1 MLTDRLHSTPSV
13 LFSWTIW
20 HQEEMIL
27 DGDEGVQTG
36 TNVRLALQE
45 RRCIFI
51 NSINLSARSYNA
63 LRGILSVADAS
74 QMLVQTVLSS
84 LLNNTRLTLC
94 LKYSLGRPL
103 DELLPLGLM
112 GLYPPSCPCPLF
124 PTYHQ
129 DTLLPIS
136 YSCVVLH
143 LLCRM
148 ALWGL

>member
-1 MLTDRLHSTPSV
+1 MTGFTVPPLYHSHGP
-13 LFSWTIW
+13 FGIGRRGSWTT
-20 HQEEMIL
+20 MRVCSL
-27 DGDEGVQTG
+27 A
-36 TNVRLALQE
+36 NVGLALQG
-45 RRCIFI
+45 RRCVFI
-51 NSINLSARSYNA
+51 NSINLSVRSYNA

-74 QMLVQTVLSS
+74 QMLVQTMLSS

-112 GLYPPSCPCPLF
+112 GPYPPSCPCPLF
-124 PTYHQ
+124 PTHHQ
-129 DTLLPIS
+129 DTSLPIS